1 MDFYNQLSP
10 YYHLIFP
17 DWAASVRRQGAQ
29 LSTLIQSE
37 WSAHHKVLD
46 ISCGIGTQAIGL
58 ALQGHLV
65 SGSDI
70 SSKEIARAKREAA
83 KFKVDLNLSVC
94 DMRQAHSHHGSG
106 YDIVLSADNSL
117 PHLLTDQDILLAL
130 KQMLACLNIGGGCI
144 LTLRDYDKEE
154 RGQNLVKPY
163 GVRLE
168 NDKRFLMFQVWDFE
182 GDYYDLSFFI
192 IEESLSTHETRTHLM
207 RSRYYAIST
216 QKIEALMREAG
227 FQKVRRV
234 DDAFYQPVLL
244 GTKM

>member
-17 DWAASVRRQGAQ
+17 DWKASVLRQGEQ
-29 LSTLIQSE
+29 LSTLMKSHWPMHQNI
-37 WSAHHKVLD
+37 LD
-46 ISCGIGTQAIGL
+46 VSCGIGTQALGL

-65 SGSDI
+65 TGSDL
-70 SSKEIARAKREAA
+70 SFSAVERAKEEATS
-83 KFKVDLNLSVC
+83 FGVNLNLSVC
-94 DMRQAHSHHGSG
+94 DMRQAHRHHGSG
-106 YDIVLSADNSL
+106 FDVVISADNSL
-117 PHLLTDQDILLAL
+117 PHLLTQEDLLLAIR
-130 KQMLACLNIGGGCI
+130 QMYACLNIGGGCI

-168 NDKRFLMFQVWDFE
+168 NDKRFLMFQAWDFK

-216 QKIEALMREAG
+216 QKIEVLMREAG